1 MKTMKQNLITKM
13 IPLGIMLTALGCS
26 PSEEINREAALSVL
40 KGYYTLSAQGVSTL
54 KSSTGFD
61 TAGVSSTTLV
71 TINSL
76 DFNIGDVHFSYLEI
90 QDGLIVY
97 QATFNGAINYTAF
110 ATDDVGNI
118 QTEFTVFRASRGAI
132 STSDGEHEFLNEN

>member
-1 MKTMKQNLITKM
+1 MTGVQTC
-13 IPLGIMLTALGCS
+13 ALPIS
-26 PSEEINREAALSVL
+26 
-40 KGYYTLSAQGVSTL
+40 L